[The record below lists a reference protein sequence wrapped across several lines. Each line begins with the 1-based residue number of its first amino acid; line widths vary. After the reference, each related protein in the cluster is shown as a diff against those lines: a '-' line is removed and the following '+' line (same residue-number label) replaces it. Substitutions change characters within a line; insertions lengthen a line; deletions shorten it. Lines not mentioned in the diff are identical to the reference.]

1 MMHIFAVSVSLLAS
15 LASAGR
21 DAGRPGYGL
30 IGYGIEMYIPV
41 CAYAC
46 QYSFGSNPLVC
57 TDEGSFS
64 DSGMDRMN
72 GMNMGSSRDGTVLP
86 LNVSAMPSP
95 TCRAESEPFLTSVAW
110 CIHQKCDGELVWK
123 IEKWWQSYVVGN
135 LQSDPP
141 PSLSY
146 GAALALIPSQPNITC
161 SSGQILNETSIVNET
176 LYHSQYVS
184 IDVNQNV
191 EIQHERFG
199 LVILLSGVIIPIGFS
214 LLRFLPFSKR
224 WASALNGHF
233 IYPSLL
239 RPWRGSPVAA
249 VIGDP
254 PTRGQALFI
263 GYLILLNIFLSAFK
277 YDTHPDG
284 FHYWWNDGPDEIMGD
299 LANRLGVLSFANFA
313 LLVLYSSRNNI
324 LLWLTNWQHSTFVLL
339 HRWVARIAVLEAILH
354 SLIFLRDWI
363 QENRLATDQVLPYWW
378 WGCIATIAASLL
390 LPLSIPL
397 LRQRSYELFLGI
409 HIVASILIF
418 LGSWYHIIF
427 RYQHQWGYE
436 TWLYVVF
443 AVWGFDRLIRLL
455 RTLRNG
461 VRTANITVIDNDYIK
476 IDVKGVVGTGHVY
489 LYFLNWRFW
498 ENHPFSIASSVIL
511 QSDTYS
517 NEKNISRDRDV
528 EIDPEKSTQ
537 MAVRSFDHTIE
548 TGMVFYLRILGGGT
562 KALRYKTQLPVLIEG
577 TYGTQEDLSDYPTL
591 VCIAGG
597 VGVTSVLPYMRAHLG
612 NVYLYWGS
620 RTQALVDSMKPLIHN
635 FNTEVAVGRR
645 LNLQSILE
653 SQYGDFA
660 VVVSGPPSMMDETRE
675 IVSKLTLS
683 RRVKLVAESFTY

>member
-1 MMHIFAVSVSLLAS
+1 MSLLAS

-30 IGYGIEMYIPV
+30 IGYGIEMYIPI

-57 TDEGSFS
+57 TDEASFNNS
-64 DSGMDRMN
+64 DMDEI
-72 GMNMGSSRDGTVLP
+72 NMGSSGDGTVLS

-95 TCRAESEPFLTSVAW
+95 TCHAESEPFLTSVAW
-110 CIHQKCDGELVWK
+110 CVYQKCDDELVWK

-135 LQSDPP
+135 SQSDPP

-146 GAALALIPSQPNITC
+146 SAALALIPSQPDITC

-176 LYHSQYVS
+176 LYNSQYVS

-191 EIQHERFG
+191 EIQHECFG
-199 LVILLSGVIIPIGFS
+199 LVILLSGVVIPIGFS

-224 WASALNGHF
+224 WASALNGCF

-239 RPWRGSPVAA
+239 RPWRDSPVAA

-277 YDTHPDG
+277 YGTHPAG
-284 FHYWWNDGPDEIMGD
+284 FRYWWNDGPDEIMGD

-363 QENRLATDQVLPYWW
+363 QEDRLATDQVLPYWW
-378 WGCIATIAASLL
+378 WGCIATIAASLV

-409 HIVASILIF
+409 HIAASILIF

-436 TWLYVVF
+436 TWLYIVF
-443 AVWGFDRLIRLL
+443 AAWGFDRLIRLL

-461 VRTANITVIDNDYIK
+461 VCTANITVIDNDYIR

-498 ENHPFSIASSVIL
+498 ENHPFSIASSVII
-511 QSDTYS
+511 QSDMHS
-517 NEKNISRDRDV
+517 NKKISSSAKDI
-528 EIDPEKSTQ
+528 EINPEKSTK
-537 MAVRSFDHTIE
+537 MAVEGFDHTVE
-548 TGMVFYLRILGGGT
+548 TGMVFYLRILDGGT
-562 KALRYKTQLPVLIEG
+562 KALRYKSQLPVLIEG
-577 TYGTQEDLSDYPTL
+577 IYGTHEDLSDYPTL

-612 NVYLYWGS
+612 NIYLYWGS
-620 RTQALVDSMKPLIHN
+620 RTQTLVDSMKPLIHN
-635 FNTEVAVGRR
+635 FNAEISVGQR

-653 SQYGDFA
+653 SQHSDFA

-675 IVSKLTLS
+675 IVSKLAVR